1 VDAAWRA
8 LEDLGKETERM
19 LVQKEAAVVGE

>member
-1 VDAAWRA
+1 VEAAWRE
-8 LEDLGKETERM
+8 LEDLGKETEKM